1 MCMFENDFSNYWLFC
16 EGGTLFANDVV
27 FIWSHI
33 IFRNVLEWCVNFIL
47 EGCSLGVTVNCH
59 FILATLPLGV
69 VYVCLGTQ

>member
-1 MCMFENDFSNYWLFC
+1 MCMLTIFQIIGSFVR
-16 EGGTLFANDVV
+16 GGTIFADDDL

-33 IFRNVLEWCVNFIL
+33 IFRTVLEWCANFIF